1 MKISELLELTQSKK
15 LADIA
20 KDSLDIGEKRT
31 VEALKKA
38 GCYSISGKRGWHF
51 DGKSSVLEQSI
62 YEYSTPSKRGV
73 NSAKKE
79 VSATLEKATV
89 VINPSSQL
97 SNEPENKQVG
107 NPINKQINN
116 PTNKQINKQIN
127 KQVGK
132 PTIQQA
138 KNKTSK
144 PAMKKVTYEIEEQ
157 LHDELKIKSIRE
169 KRTVSEIV
177 NEIIKRG
184 SQ

>member
-79 VSATLEKATV
+79 VTATLEKATLLT
-89 VINPSSQL
+89 NPSSQL
-97 SNEPENKQVG
+97 SNEPENKQDV
-107 NPINKQINN
+107 NPINKQISN
-116 PTNKQINKQIN
+116 PTNKQIN

-132 PTIQQA
+132 PTIQLT

-184 SQ
+184 LQ

>member
-20 KDSLDIGEKRT
+20 KESLDIGEKRT

-73 NSAKKE
+73 DSAQKE

-89 VINPSSQL
+89 VTNPSSQL
-97 SNEPENKQVG
+97 SNEPENKQDV
-107 NPINKQINN
+107 NPINKQISN
-116 PTNKQINKQIN
+116 PTNKQIN

-132 PTIQQA
+132 PTIQLT

-184 SQ
+184 LQ

>member
-20 KDSLDIGEKRT
+20 KESLDIGEKRT

-62 YEYSTPSKRGV
+62 YEYSTPSKRGID
-73 NSAKKE
+73 SPQKE

-89 VINPSSQL
+89 VTNPNFQL

-107 NPINKQINN
+107 
-116 PTNKQINKQIN
+116 
-127 KQVGK
+127 K
-132 PTIQQA
+132 PTIQPT

-184 SQ
+184 LQ